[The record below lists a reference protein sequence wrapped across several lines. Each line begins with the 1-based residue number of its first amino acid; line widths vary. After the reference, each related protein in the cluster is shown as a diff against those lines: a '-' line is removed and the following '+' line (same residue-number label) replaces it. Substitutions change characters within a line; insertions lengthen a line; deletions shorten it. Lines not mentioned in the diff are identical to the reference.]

1 MPELMKQKM
10 PQGVTHSSSSFKAV
24 ILTLLV
30 PTFSPVSMLRVLC
43 FQWLLLTRLAH
54 CMSQLLLCHAAA
66 FCASQSSST
75 VLLCCYLGC
84 TLSIGQLPVK
94 ELSRLACGACAASSA
109 VH

>member
-43 FQWLLLTRLAH
+43 F
-54 CMSQLLLCHAAA
+54 SG
-66 FCASQSSST
+66 
-75 VLLCCYLGC
+75 CC
-84 TLSIGQLPVK
+84 
-94 ELSRLACGACAASSA
+94 
-109 VH
+109 